1 MATPRFTD
9 SGWMT
14 DFGRRPDLEALEV
27 NPPIGYIGDRIYPRT
42 PSRFNAGTKSGI
54 TLPQYAAAQ
63 TSRTDGQ
70 APTTTL
76 ITNVDKSYTCT
87 ETIAR
92 FGKTAKQTMD
102 TMNIY
107 KVDEQGATGAIYSYM
122 YTMEQMRLTQLVTPI
137 PTTQDNL
144 ITASASDS
152 VRSLLVSAFK
162 AMHRYQGRRV
172 LIMGAGMLEK
182 LVNSLDFRTFYQG
195 MPFVRRDSL
204 LDGREQLVSAMQTV
218 FLVDEVLIGD
228 DTILNSAGNASIL
241 NDTTV
246 VCAVIPSEPTVTED
260 SYTYQPELGRTVT
273 YQPYEGLR
281 PFQVES
287 FPDGKDMV
295 NLYTAYGMNAVVEF
309 NPMMKR
315 IVDLTD
321 ANLSSGN
328 TVSITGGTVFTINGG
343 TQSA

>member
-1 MATPRFTD
+1 MPTPKFTD

-27 NPPIGYIGDRIYPRT
+27 NPPISYIGDRIYPRT
-42 PSRFNAGTKSGI
+42 PSRFNAGTKSGV

-76 ITNVDKSYTCT
+76 MVNVDKSYSCT
-87 ETIAR
+87 EIIAR
-92 FGKTAKQTMD
+92 FGKSAKQTMD
-102 TMNIY
+102 TGNIY
-107 KVDEQGATGAIYSYM
+107 KVDEQGAVGAIYSYM
-122 YTMEQMRLTQLVTPI
+122 YTLEQQRLTQLVTPI
-137 PTTQDNL
+137 ASTYDNL
-144 ITASASDS
+144 ITARAGDS

-172 LIMGAGMLEK
+172 LIMGAGMLDR

-195 MPFVRRDSL
+195 MPFVRRDAL

-228 DTILNSAGNASIL
+228 DTILNAAGNATIL
-241 NDTTV
+241 DENTV

-260 SYTYQPELGRTVT
+260 SFTYQPELGRTVT
-273 YQPYEGLR
+273 YQPYEGLK

-315 IVDLTD
+315 IVDLTAAD
-321 ANLSSGN
+321 LASGN
-328 TVSITGGTVFTINGG
+328 TVSISGGTVVTIDGG
-343 TQSA
+343 TVSA

>member
-1 MATPRFTD
+1 MATPKFT
-9 SGWMT
+9 SSEWMT

-63 TSRTDGQ
+63 TNRTDGQ
-70 APTTTL
+70 APTATL
-76 ITNVDKSYTCT
+76 IVNVDKSYTCT

-92 FGKTAKQTMD
+92 FGKSAKQTMD
-102 TMNIY
+102 TGNIY

-122 YTMEQMRLTQLVTPI
+122 YTMEQKRLTALVTPI
-137 PTTQDNL
+137 ASTYDNL
-144 ITASASDS
+144 ITAQAGDS
-152 VRSLLVSAFK
+152 VRSLLVGAFK

-172 LIMGAGMLEK
+172 LIMGAGALER

-195 MPFVRRDSL
+195 MPFVRRDAL
-204 LDGREQLVSAMQTV
+204 LDGREQIVSAMQTV

-228 DTILNSAGNASIL
+228 DTIQNAAGNAYLL
-241 NDTTV
+241 NENTV

-273 YQPYEGLR
+273 YQPFEGLK
-281 PFQVES
+281 PFQMES

-295 NLYTAYGMNAVVEF
+295 NLYTAYGMSDVIEF

-315 IVDLTD
+315 IVDLTNAD
-321 ANLSSGN
+321 LSSGN
-328 TVSITGGTVFTINGG
+328 TVTITGGTVVTIDGG
-343 TQSA
+343 TLSA